1 MKISDLV
8 AESLYN
14 KENGYYIHN
23 NPLGSK
29 NDFIT
34 APEISQIFGEVM
46 AIYLLNIFQN
56 FNEEISLVEMGAG
69 RGVWFYDILHSI
81 HKLAQKNSKIA
92 INFLQKTN
100 FNIIEI
106 NQELTKIQQQKLKNY
121 KINWYQNFLE
131 FNKNNLSPIF
141 FISNELFDCF
151 PIDQYIKTKEGW
163 QERLVVFDDK
173 QNLSRGRFVIRNF
186 DKKIDDFVVNQIGN
200 YNANKAGV
208 GAVFEYSEMAQ
219 NLMNLLCMA
228 IKQRGGIL
236 INFDYGYNFYEFANT
251 LQVIKNHQK
260 IDFFQGLGNADITAL
275 VDFVA
280 LDKIAKK
287 YQLKTS
293 LISQREF
300 ILNLNG
306 AERLQ
311 NLINENPAQK
321 VDLMQR
327 FARLVEPNQM
337 GNLFKVHFVW

>member
-1 MKISDLV
+1 MKISAIIAD
-8 AESLYN
+8 SLYN
-14 KENGYYIHN
+14 PKTGYYLTK
-23 NPLGSK
+23 NPIGRE

-46 AIYLLNIFQN
+46 AIYLLYMAQN
-56 FNEEISLVEMGAG
+56 FDGKIALVEMGAG
-69 RGVWFYDILHSI
+69 RGVWFYDILFTI
-81 HKLAQKNSKIA
+81 HKLAENNVKIA
-92 INFLQKTN
+92 IDFLQKTN

-106 NQELTKIQQQKLKNY
+106 NSELTKIQQQKLKNY
-121 KINWYQNFLE
+121 KINWFQNFAE
-131 FNKNNLSPIF
+131 FENNNSIPIL

-151 PIDQYIKTKEGW
+151 PIDQFIKTKDGW

-173 QNLSRGRFVIRNF
+173 QNLSNGRFVIRNF
-186 DKKIDDFVVNQIGN
+186 DKEIHQFVIKKIGEDK
-200 YNANKAGV
+200 ANKAKT
-208 GAVFEYSEMAQ
+208 GAIFEYNEKAQ
-219 NLMNLLCMA
+219 NLMNLLCLV
-228 IKQRGGIL
+228 IKKQGGIL

-311 NLINENPAQK
+311 NLVKENPLQK
-321 VDLMQR
+321 VDLTQR
-327 FARLVEPNQM
+327 FNRLIDINQM
-337 GNLFKVHFVW
+337 GDLFKVMIIW

>member
-1 MKISDLV
+1 MKISDV
-8 AESLYN
+8 IAKSLYN
-14 KENGYYIHN
+14 AENGYYIHK
-23 NPLGSK
+23 NPLGK
-29 NDFIT
+29 ENDFIT

-46 AIYLLNIFQN
+46 AIYLLHIAQN
-56 FNEEISLVEMGAG
+56 FDGKIALVEMGAG
-69 RGVWFYDILHSI
+69 RGVWFCDILHSI

-92 INFLQKTN
+92 IDFLQKSN

-106 NQELTKIQQQKLKNY
+106 NRELTKIQQQKLKNY
-121 KINWYQNFLE
+121 NINWFQNFTE
-131 FNKNNLSPIF
+131 FENNNSLPIF

-151 PIDQYIKTKEGW
+151 PIDQYVKTELGW

-173 QNLSRGRFVIRNF
+173 QNLSIGRFVIRNF

-219 NLMNLLCMA
+219 NLMNSLCMA

-251 LQVIKNHQK
+251 LQVVKNHQK

-321 VDLMQR
+321 VDLIKR
-327 FARLVEPNQM
+327 FNRLIDKNQM
-337 GNLFKVHFVW
+337 GDLFKAIIVW